1 MPLFRPRK
9 DLRSAYGP
17 WALVAGASSGLGA
30 EFATQLA
37 AAGLHV
43 ILVARRADALEELAA
58 SLRATHGIEVR
69 TASIDLAAPDLLER
83 VRAAAAGASV
93 GLLVYNAAYSCIGPF
108 LGQSLEDKLRIL
120 DVNCRGPLILAHE
133 LGTAMAAR
141 RRGGIILMSS
151 MAGLQGAPM
160 LATYGATKAFDRVLA
175 EGLWE
180 ELQAEGVDVIAC
192 CAGATR
198 TPAYEASKPVGDP
211 AMIMESGPVVKETLA
226 ALGTT
231 PSFLPGMANRA
242 AGFLMERLFPR
253 RAAIRTM
260 GRATRK
266 MYGIAR

>member
-1 MPLFRPRK
+1 MPLFRPRR

-43 ILVARRADALEELAA
+43 ILVARRADALEELAKT
-58 SLRATHGIEVR
+58 LRRAHGVEVR
-69 TASIDLAAPDLLER
+69 TASIDLAAPDLQLR
-83 VRAAAAGASV
+83 VRAAAEGLEV
-93 GLLVYNAAYSCIGPF
+93 GLVVYNAAYSCIGPF

-120 DVNCRGPLILAHE
+120 DVNCRGPIILAHE
-133 LGTAMAAR
+133 LGAAMAAR

-180 ELQAEGVDVIAC
+180 ELHAEGVDVIAC

-198 TPAYEASKPVGDP
+198 TPAYEASRPVGDP

-226 ALGTT
+226 ALGRT

-253 RAAIRTM
+253 SAAIRTM
-260 GRATRK
+260 GKATRK
-266 MYGIAR
+266 MYGL